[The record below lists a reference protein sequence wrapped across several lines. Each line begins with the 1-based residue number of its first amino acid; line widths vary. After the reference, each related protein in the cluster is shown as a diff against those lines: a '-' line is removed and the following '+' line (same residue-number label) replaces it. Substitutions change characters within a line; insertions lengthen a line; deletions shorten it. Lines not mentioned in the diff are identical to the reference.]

1 MPQKRTFWIAVEK
14 LGTTVHYLHSAFH
27 WLPADWRWKTLN
39 PVSQNL
45 NSESAFVWD
54 TLYMYKRDYGDDLQ
68 SIMYSLGAGQG
79 VGGVHK
85 QQEEGGPSLKT
96 EGGQN
101 F

>member
-1 MPQKRTFWIAVEK
+1 MTICFSANSSSIFEHSDSTGCPKKRTFW
-14 LGTTVHYLHSAFH
+14 L
-27 WLPADWRWKTLN
+27 WKTLI
-39 PVSQNL
+39 PVSPNS
-45 NSESAFVWD
+45 NSESAFFWD

-85 QQEEGGPSLKT
+85 QQEEGGPSLETK
-96 EGGQN
+96 GGQI